1 MGFALLK
8 YTLILLNILLYS
20 QNELDTTSKMQI
32 QSCSKLFNQ
41 KYPEKPD
48 PEVFSKMIL
57 SCFIKITQ
65 SQSEKIF
72 NSKETDPSPLSE
84 EEIELLFDMNNLN
97 EIPEEELKQKSDLIE
112 QIMKEKETPKKNL
125 RNLVDADEEDIKGQ
139 EKDLNASVG
148 NNEIKDDDEDDDDDD
163 NYNDMNYND
172 TNYYGDDD
180 MNDTEGMY
188 DDYYKD
194 YYDDDYYD
202 DDYWKNGNY
211 DAFGNMSD
219 EDYAKMYDNN
229 DYNYNYNENQSYK
242 EMFMENKFA
251 CIFIICLIIMVILIA
266 IFGKDY
272 EDTQT
277 LEIDPNKNK
286 HE

>member
-8 YTLILLNILLYS
+8 YTLIFLNILLYS
-20 QNELDTTSKMQI
+20 QTELETTSKMQI
-32 QSCSKLFNQ
+32 QSCSKLLNQ
-41 KYPEKPD
+41 KYQEKPD
-48 PEVFSKMIL
+48 PDVFSKMML

-65 SQSEKIF
+65 SQSEKIL
-72 NSKETDPSPLSE
+72 NSKESDANLLNE
-84 EEIELLFDMNNLN
+84 EEIEALLDMNNLK
-97 EIPEEELKQKSDLIE
+97 EITEEELEQKSDLMDK
-112 QIMKEKETPKKNL
+112 IMKEIENPKKNL
-125 RNLVDADEEDIKGQ
+125 RNLVDVDEDGKAQ
-139 EKDLNASVG
+139 NKDLNAT
-148 NNEIKDDDEDDDDDD
+148 IDDKAMKDDDDEDDDDDD
-163 NYNDMNYND
+163 YNDMNFND
-172 TNYYGDDD
+172 TNYYGDDF
-180 MNDTEGMY
+180 NDSENMY

-266 IFGKDY
+266 IFGKDF

-286 HE
+286 QQ

>member
-20 QNELDTTSKMQI
+20 QTELDTTSKMQI

-242 EMFMENKFA
+242 EMLM
-251 CIFIICLIIMVILIA
+251 ILT
-266 IFGKDY
+266 FGKG
-272 EDTQT
+272 
-277 LEIDPNKNK
+277 
-286 HE
+286 

>member
-1 MGFALLK
+1 
-8 YTLILLNILLYS
+8 
-20 QNELDTTSKMQI
+20 
-32 QSCSKLFNQ
+32 
-41 KYPEKPD
+41 
-48 PEVFSKMIL
+48 MIL